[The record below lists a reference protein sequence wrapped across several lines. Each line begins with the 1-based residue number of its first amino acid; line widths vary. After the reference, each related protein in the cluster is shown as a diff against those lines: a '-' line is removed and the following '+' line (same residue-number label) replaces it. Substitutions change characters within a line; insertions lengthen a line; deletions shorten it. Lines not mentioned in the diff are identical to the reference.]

1 MKNIKICVIGLGY
14 VGLPLA
20 LEFGKKFQT
29 IGFDINKKRVN
40 QLKNFKDINNEFS
53 INDIKNSKKLHFT
66 VTLIKLISRAFT
78 LLLYPRR
85 LKKIMSLIFLWYL
98 MHVA

>member
-1 MKNIKICVIGLGY
+1 MVSGY

-29 IGFDINKKRVN
+29 IGFDINKSRVN

-53 INDIKNSKKLHFT
+53 INDIKNSKKSHFI
-66 VTLIKLISRAFT
+66 VTLIKLINRVFI
-78 LLLYPRR
+78 LLLYPHP
-85 LKKIMSLIFLWYL
+85 LKKIISLIFL
-98 MHVA
+98 